1 VSGTEPSVTTVV
13 RASSVA
19 SCVVSSVVDV
29 VVDDGVDVDVD
40 VDVVVVVDDGVGGGD
55 EDDCGV
61 VGGVVGEGDGGVAP
75 PSPQPAT
82 CEGQLHTPTSLSQ
95 AVPAGHWKRYCW

>member
-1 VSGTEPSVTTVV
+1 VSGSEPSVTTVV

-29 VVDDGVDVDVD
+29 VVDIV
-40 VDVVVVVDDGVGGGD
+40 VDVVVDGVVV

-61 VGGVVGEGDGGVAP
+61 VGGVVGEGEGGVDP

>member
-1 VSGTEPSVTTVV
+1 VSGSEPSVTAVV

-19 SCVVSSVVDV
+19 SCVVASVVVDV
-29 VVDDGVDVDVD
+29 VVDS
-40 VDVVVVVDDGVGGGD
+40 VVDGGVVGGD
-55 EDDCGV
+55 EDDCGG
-61 VGGVVGEGDGGVAP
+61 VGGVVGEGGDGVDP

>member
-1 VSGTEPSVTTVV
+1 VSGSEPSVTTVV

-19 SCVVSSVVDV
+19 SCVVSFVVDV
-29 VVDDGVDVDVD
+29 VVDG
-40 VDVVVVVDDGVGGGD
+40 GVGGDD
-55 EDDCGV
+55 EDI
-61 VGGVVGEGDGGVAP
+61 GGDVDEGEGGVAP

>member
-13 RASSVA
+13 RGSSVA

-29 VVDDGVDVDVD
+29 VVGGG
-40 VDVVVVVDDGVGGGD
+40 VDVVVDGGVDGGD
-55 EDDCGV
+55 EDN
-61 VGGVVGEGDGGVAP
+61 GGVVGEGGDGVDP

>member
-19 SCVVSSVVDV
+19 SCVVASDVDIV
-29 VVDDGVDVDVD
+29 VVDI
-40 VDVVVVVDDGVGGGD
+40 VVDGGVGGGDEDDCGVVGGD

-61 VGGVVGEGDGGVAP
+61 VGGVVGEGEGGVDP

>member
-1 VSGTEPSVTTVV
+1 MGSGAEPSVTTVV

-19 SCVVSSVVDV
+19 SCVVASVVDV
-29 VVDDGVDVDVD
+29 VVD
-40 VDVVVVVDDGVGGGD
+40 VVVVDIVVDGCVDGGD
-55 EDDCGV
+55 EDN
-61 VGGVVGEGDGGVAP
+61 GGVVGEGDGGVGP

-95 AVPAGHWKRYCW
+95 AVPAGHWKRYC

>member
-29 VVDDGVDVDVD
+29 VVDIVVDVD
-40 VDVVVVVDDGVGGGD
+40 VDVVVAGGVDGGD
-55 EDDCGV
+55 EEDCGG

-75 PSPQPAT
+75 SSPQPAT

>member
-1 VSGTEPSVTTVV
+1 VGLGSEPSVTTVV

-19 SCVVSSVVDV
+19 SCVVSSVVVDV
-29 VVDDGVDVDVD
+29 VVDIVVGVD
-40 VDVVVVVDDGVGGGD
+40 GGD

-61 VGGVVGEGDGGVAP
+61 VGDVVGGVVVGVVGGVVGEGGGGVDP
-75 PSPQPAT
+75 PSPHPAT

>member
-1 VSGTEPSVTTVV
+1 MSGTEPSVTTVV
-13 RASSVA
+13 RASSVV
-19 SCVVSSVVDV
+19 SCVVASVVDV
-29 VVDDGVDVDVD
+29 VVDI
-40 VDVVVVVDDGVGGGD
+40 VVDGGVGGGD

>member
-1 VSGTEPSVTTVV
+1 VSGSEPSVTTVV

-19 SCVVSSVVDV
+19 SCVVASVVDIVVDV
-29 VVDDGVDVDVD
+29 VVVDI
-40 VDVVVVVDDGVGGGD
+40 VVDGGVVGGD

-61 VGGVVGEGDGGVAP
+61 VGGVVGEGEGGVDP